1 MTQPNV
7 QRVDLSKIKAQT
19 YCWTCS
25 SASASN
31 PKRITD
37 LLHYESR
44 GEAPGVP
51 STGPVA
57 GVPMNPI
64 DWMDIAAAG
73 LAGWAVIQAQ
83 REAEAA
89 AEAALV
95 PVPIPVPVD
104 DQRAQQEVQ

>member
-1 MTQPNV
+1 MSMP
-7 QRVDLSKIKAQT
+7 
-19 YCWTCS
+19 
-25 SASASN
+25 
-31 PKRITD
+31 
-37 LLHYESR
+37 
-44 GEAPGVP
+44 GEAPATP

-57 GVPMNPI
+57 GETMNPI

-104 DQRAQQEVQ
+104 DQQEEG